1 MPITFMI
8 RTDAAFHR
16 IAENMLN
23 RLISRAAKVGRAS
36 LAAPASLV
44 LPQPA
49 GSSGT
54 SLMLILEIESGA
66 TFQHVAQSLRD
77 LGACVE
83 GIPIISGGLLPGSK
97 CGFGLTMHEFPL
109 RVLANGIKANW
120 TVGLTM
126 TFHFRPANKM
136 SSMEEIYPFIELFA
150 EQHPHRFVLSFQYE
164 RVYAVRDKK
173 GLKLLWP
180 FPA

>member
-8 RTDAAFHR
+8 RRDAAFHR

-23 RLISRAAKVGRAS
+23 RLISRAAQVGRAS
-36 LAAPASLV
+36 LAAPARPV

-54 SLMLILEIESGA
+54 SLMMVLEIESGA
-66 TFQHVAQSLRD
+66 TLQHVAQSLHD

-83 GIPIISGGLLPGSK
+83 GIPTISGGLLPGSK
-97 CGFGLTMHEFPL
+97 CGFGLTMHEYPL
-109 RVLANGIKANW
+109 RVLAKGIKVSW

-136 SSMEEIYPFIELFA
+136 SSLKEIIPFIHLFA

-173 GLKLLWP
+173 ALRVLWP
-180 FPA
+180 FP